1 MAKQQRP
8 ATRAKPKR
16 KVVAKKLPRPRRP
29 SAQKKPQKSLAAKR
43 LARAGQ
49 ERDLQ
54 QAPEQDQSSH
64 FDALAVYERGVV
76 ALQRRKFAEA
86 STLLRAVIDSYP
98 EEKELHERARV
109 YLSLCERQAM
119 PRDATPTTA
128 EERLYAATLAIN
140 SGQYEQGAETLEA
153 LAGKMPDHDHVQ
165 YMLAVVHALR
175 GECEAALAHLQR
187 AIELNPENRV
197 LARQDADLEPLR
209 RDPQCRRL
217 LDRAAARRDRRPAH
231 RAKQPH

>member
-1 MAKQQRP
+1 MAKQQT

-16 KVVAKKLPRPRRP
+16 KAVAKKPPRPRRP
-29 SAQKKPQKSLAAKR
+29 VVQKKLKKSTVSKR
-43 LARAGQ
+43 LARTGQ
-49 ERDLQ
+49 DRDLKR
-54 QAPEQDQSSH
+54 APGPDQSSH
-64 FDALAVYERGVV
+64 FDALAVYERGVI
-76 ALQRRKFAEA
+76 ALQRRRFAEA

-109 YLSLCERQAM
+109 YLSVCERQAM

-128 EERLYAATLAIN
+128 EERLYAATLSIN

-153 LAGKMPDHDHVQ
+153 LAGEMPDHDHVQ

-187 AIELNPENRV
+187 AIELNPDNRV
-197 LARQDADLEPLR
+197 LARQDADLDPLR

-217 LDRAAARRDRRPAH
+217 LDRTTLRRERRPAH
-231 RAKQPH
+231 RAKLPH

>member
-1 MAKQQRP
+1 MAKQQRT
-8 ATRAKPKR
+8 ATRPKPRR
-16 KVVAKKLPRPRRP
+16 KVATKKPPKPRPLSRR
-29 SAQKKPQKSLAAKR
+29 KKTQKSLAAKG
-43 LARAGQ
+43 LARTQRGRRVQ
-49 ERDLQ
+49 P
-54 QAPEQDQSSH
+54 APEPDQSSH
-64 FDALAVYERGVV
+64 FDALAVYERGVI

-98 EEKELHERARV
+98 DEKELHERARV
-109 YLSLCERQAM
+109 YLSVCERQAM

-140 SGQYEQGAETLEA
+140 SGEYERGAETLRA
-153 LAGKMPDHDHVQ
+153 LAAEMPDHDHVQ
-165 YMLAVVHALR
+165 YMLAVVRALR
-175 GECEAALAHLQR
+175 GESEPALAHLQR

-217 LDRAAARRDRRPAH
+217 LDRSTARRERRPTH
-231 RAKQPH
+231 RPKQPH